1 MYELIYSVLEVI
13 VVNNLKTR
21 YGELKNLIIVG
32 KYDTGE
38 IEGIKFEDKNILN
51 INGKEYIPVYELSNP
66 RGKEI
71 PAIVLLKNGDIK
83 ALALQEATEVA
94 TEYGKIKVEKIIF
107 YQDGKFK
114 RLFFLNGR
122 LSGFWS
128 EEDEY
133 NLAKEYCFN
142 LSFGKINAKFISMQ
156 LYNSQRLKSL
166 TLWPKEVVDVEVNNI
181 KIKTRIGISLFE
193 DGTIQSCEPML
204 PININTPIGEIEA
217 YDKNAIGIHGEDNSL
232 KFNRDG
238 SIHYLIT
245 STNIINVFNDKG
257 ELIAKH
263 SPREERLFVNS
274 DILDVITISIEFEG
288 DRVIIDQEYQ
298 YSIDKNHFLIE
309 QYGEKKLTLSG
320 DV

>member
-1 MYELIYSVLEVI
+1 MIYSVLEVS
-13 VVNNLKTR
+13 VVNILKTK
-21 YGELKNLIIVG
+21 YGELNNPIVVG

-38 IEGIKFEDKNILN
+38 IEEIKFEDKNILN
-51 INGKEYIPVYELSNP
+51 INGKEYIPVYDLSNP
-66 RGKEI
+66 RVKDI
-71 PAIVLLKNGDIK
+71 PAIGLFKNGNIR
-83 ALALQEATEVA
+83 ALALQEETEVA
-94 TEYGKIKVEKIIF
+94 TEYGKLKVEKIIF

-142 LSFGKINAKFISMQ
+142 LSFGKIKARFISMH

-166 TLWPKEVVDVEVNNI
+166 TLWPKEVVEVEVNNI

-193 DGTIQSCEPML
+193 EGTIQSCEPML
-204 PININTPIGEIEA
+204 PTSIKTPIGQIEA

-238 SIHYLIT
+238 SVKSLIT

-263 SPREERLFVNS
+263 SPKEERLFGNS
-274 DILDVITISIEFEG
+274 DLLDVITVSIEFEE
-288 DRVIIDQEYQ
+288 DSVIIDREYK
-298 YSIDKNHFLIE
+298 YSINKNQFKIE
-309 QYGEKKLTLSG
+309 YYGEKKLTLSG
-320 DV
+320 DI